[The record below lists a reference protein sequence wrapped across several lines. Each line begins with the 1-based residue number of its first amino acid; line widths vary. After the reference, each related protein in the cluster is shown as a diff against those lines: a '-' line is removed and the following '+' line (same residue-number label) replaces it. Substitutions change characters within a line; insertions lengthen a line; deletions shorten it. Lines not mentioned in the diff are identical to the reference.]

1 MGVKS
6 TGGDVMNPVIEQ
18 KRNELKEYCITR
30 GLCGDTCP
38 LWADVDNSCYENA
51 SDEVIE
57 RNYNIIFGTEDTQD
71 NTPEDNPVTHP
82 THYTNGGMECIDEM
96 VLIFG
101 IEAVKWFCVCN
112 AWKYRRR
119 ALYKNKEEDMEK
131 SHWYLAKY
139 KELNDV
145 SEGTI
150 RGL

>member
-1 MGVKS
+1 MMLSADEKRQALRDFCNGRGGCDDVFDGV
-6 TGGDVMNPVIEQ
+6 E
-18 KRNELKEYCITR
+18 
-30 GLCGDTCP
+30 CP
-38 LWADVDNSCYENA
+38 LINSSCYELRDLA
-51 SDEVIE
+51 AVPDETVNE
-57 RNYNIIFGTEDTQD
+57 LYKKAFGEEDTQD

-101 IEAVKWFCVCN
+101 VEAVKWFCVCN